1 MGGIRWT
8 GFRAKVFALIGLVV
22 LGSSVREF
30 MHRSALETVKIDGEL
45 YAAIMKEKDLVN
57 DLTPPTLFVRSPY
70 ILCIYLAVEDNP
82 TKINELLS
90 QLETSEKEYRSNYQD
105 WMNKLPAGPVRD
117 SLRDDTHSQAEEFFR
132 VLRREVIPAA
142 ATLLQPGG
150 REKMFVA
157 LRGPLREAYE
167 KQLVAC
173 NKTARAAAAGEERQE
188 AEARATIAWWR
199 NAVLIV
205 SGIILLS
212 TIAAAWWISGGLLKS
227 VKRLTIKMQSMAEG
241 TGDLTARVP
250 VNSRD
255 EIGDLSEAAN
265 KLLEKFQ
272 ALVLG
277 IRESSIQLYA
287 TSTEIAA
294 TAREQ
299 ESTMHTLGGSTNQ
312 IAAAVRQISA
322 TSSELST
329 TMNAVTEGGRA
340 TNKLAAAGRT
350 GLSGMAGTMQ
360 RLADSTNSISGK
372 LNVVRQKANDINV
385 VVTTITKV
393 ADQTNLLSIN
403 AAIEAEKA
411 GEYGRGFLVVAREI
425 RRLADQTA
433 VATLDIETMVRQM
446 QAAVS
451 AGVMEMDKFTEDVR
465 AGVGRVS
472 EINGQ
477 MTQIIEQV
485 HGLNDRF
492 HAVSEGMSQQS
503 SGAKQINDAM
513 ISFVAGV
520 QQTSASLKEFHSV
533 TENLRDSADQLK
545 HQVAQFKTAG

>member
-8 GFRAKVFALIGLVV
+8 GFRAKVFALIAIVV
-22 LGSSVREF
+22 AGSFGRES
-30 MHRSALETVKIDGEL
+30 MHRSALDTVKIDGPL
-45 YAAIMKEKDLVN
+45 YEQIAKEKDLVSE
-57 DLTPPTLFVRSPY
+57 LIPPTLFVRSPY
-70 ILCIYLAVEDNP
+70 ILSITLSVEDNP
-82 TKINELLS
+82 AKIADMTS
-90 QLETSEKEYRSNYQD
+90 RLEGAEREYRTGYEA
-105 WMNKLPAGPVRD
+105 WMNRLPSGPVRD
-117 SLRDDTHSQAEEFFR
+117 SLRDDTHAAAEDFFR
-132 VLRREVIPAA
+132 ILRREVIPAGA
-142 ATLLQPGG
+142 SLLQPGG
-150 REKMFVA
+150 REKLIA
-157 LRGPLREAYE
+157 AIRGPLREAYE
-167 KQLVAC
+167 RQLVAC
-173 NKTARAAAAGEERQE
+173 LKTAQAATTNQALIETE
-188 AEARATIAWWR
+188 AKSTITWWR
-199 NAVLIV
+199 TAVLIV
-205 SGIILLS
+205 SGLILFA
-212 TIAAAWWISGGLLKS
+212 TIAAAWWITGGLLKS
-227 VKRLTIKMQSMAEG
+227 VQRLTSKMQGMSEG
-241 TGDLTARVP
+241 TGDLTARIP
-250 VNSRD
+250 VESND
-255 EIGDLSEAAN
+255 EMGDLSLATN
-265 KLLEKFQ
+265 KLLARFHT
-272 ALVLG
+272 LVVG

-299 ESTMHTLGGSTNQ
+299 ESTMHTLGSSTSQ
-312 IAAAVRQISA
+312 IAAAVREISA
-322 TSSELST
+322 TSSELSS
-329 TMNAVTEGGRA
+329 TMNAVTEGGKA

-433 VATLDIETMVRQM
+433 VATLDIENMVRQM

-485 HGLNDRF
+485 HGLNERF
-492 HAVSEGMSQQS
+492 HAVSDGMSQQS

-533 TENLRDSADQLK
+533 TENLRDNADQLK
-545 HQVAQFKTAG
+545 QQVALFKTAG